1 MPYELFIALRYLR
14 AKRKQVM
21 ISVITVIAISAVA
34 AGVASLILVL
44 GMMTGFRE
52 DFQTKILSGTQDMNV
67 LRKDGRQRLGIPPD
81 LGHQFFL
88 LRRLV
93 SQRDC

>member
-34 AGVASLILVL
+34 VGVASLIIVL
-44 GMMTGFRE
+44 AMMTGFRRE
-52 DFQTKILSGTQDMNV
+52 FQAKILSGTAHLN
-67 LRKDGRQRLGIPPD
+67 LTHKE
-81 LGHQFFL
+81 
-88 LRRLV
+88 RRPIKTIA
-93 SQRDC
+93 SWFNG

>member
-34 AGVASLILVL
+34 VGVASLIIVL
-44 GMMTGFRE
+44 AMMTGFRRE
-52 DFQTKILSGTQDMNV
+52 F
-67 LRKDGRQRLGIPPD
+67 
-81 LGHQFFL
+81 
-88 LRRLV
+88 
-93 SQRDC
+93 